1 MLVVPIT
8 TMGMMM
14 IMGNIRSLR
23 QLIIFIECSIMTMLM
38 ATSISTM
45 LWLEWSRTGLY
56 QYAQ

>member
-1 MLVVPIT
+1 ME
-8 TMGMMM
+8 MMM